1 VIRVGDKTPRG
12 YERADLQDAWS
23 RYLPDLRNDRN
34 NRNSAGQA
42 VADES
47 VLQQQLEIRNT
58 MTSDVAHV
66 EPVADTAEESG

>member
-1 VIRVGDKTPRG
+1 MKSSNK
-12 YERADLQDAWS
+12 E
-23 RYLPDLRNDRN
+23 
-34 NRNSAGQA
+34 A

-66 EPVADTAEESG
+66 EPVADTPMAEHRRK